1 MGTKNDDFSPL
12 LKGLEWL
19 GLVVIGGL
27 AFAAV
32 VLTIYILSTWIY
44 NHPTYAIIGGLT
56 IIGIAILSIQED

>member
-44 NHPTYAIIGGLT
+44 NHPTYAVIGGLT

>member
-1 MGTKNDDFSPL
+1 MSSKNDDFSPL

-27 AFAAV
+27 AIAAV
-32 VLTIYILSTWIY
+32 VLIVYILSTWIY
-44 NHPTYAIIGGLT
+44 NHPTYAVIGGLT

>member
-32 VLTIYILSTWIY
+32 VLVIYILSTWIY
-44 NHPTYAIIGGLT
+44 NHPTYAVIGGLT
-56 IIGIAILSIQED
+56 IVGIAILSIQED